1 LCQYGVPFNLLY
13 SLSIVCSGP
22 SGVSTRRSDSV
33 RVTSSAT
40 EMEYVDEL
48 YQLVEAMARSL
59 EKVREP
65 VSELR
70 LLVRGVHEVARKLET
85 RLVKDAA
92 PRLKGGATN
101 GADAPPEQPSDEDAV
116 SDSQLPAG
124 VVATTLQYRPAGMS
138 DTDPSDDEEWDALYP
153 PGEPS
158 SGDDADDDHWF
169 LEEWNQ
175 RH

>member
-1 LCQYGVPFNLLY
+1 
-13 SLSIVCSGP
+13 
-22 SGVSTRRSDSV
+22 V
-33 RVTSSAT
+33 RPK
-40 EMEYVDEL
+40 MEYVDEL
-48 YQLVEAMARSL
+48 YELIGLMAQGLDQVCGPGRDRLRQLTRDF
-59 EKVREP
+59 
-65 VSELR
+65 
-70 LLVRGVHEVARKLET
+70 HEVACKLET

-116 SDSQLPAG
+116 SGSQLPAG

-158 SGDDADDDHWF
+158 SGDDADDDHWI